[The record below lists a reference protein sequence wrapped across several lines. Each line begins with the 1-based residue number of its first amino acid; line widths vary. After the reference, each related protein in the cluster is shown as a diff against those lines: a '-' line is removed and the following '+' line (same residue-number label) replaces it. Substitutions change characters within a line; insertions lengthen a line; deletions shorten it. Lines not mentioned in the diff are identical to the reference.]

1 LKDKHQAQYEKRL
14 ATRDL
19 VMETAKRINK
29 NDLGLLGSFDG
40 MIKLLNDFNFIKE
53 NTLTLKGRI
62 AREVD
67 VYVAQVI
74 VEAVLDPLNPS
85 ELAALL
91 SAFVCDFKPRVNYR
105 D

>member
-1 LKDKHQAQYEKRL
+1 
-14 ATRDL
+14 
-19 VMETAKRINK
+19 METAKRINK